1 MNNRGWNWFKSL
13 LPATKR
19 DLEQLEKRIMATLD
33 QVIQDVADETTLQD
47 SILTLLAGIQQQLKD
62 ALAGVTLPPA
72 AQTKIDQIFAAVE
85 ANKAKLSAAVAA
97 NTPAAP

>member
-1 MNNRGWNWFKSL
+1 MNWLKAI
-13 LPATKR
+13 LPATKL
-19 DLEQLEKRIMATLD
+19 DLERLEKKLMASLD
-33 QVIQDVADETTLQD
+33 DIISDVEEETTLED

-72 AQTKIDQIFAAVE
+72 AQAKVDQAFQALE
-85 ANKAKLSAAVAA
+85 ANKAKLTAAVTA